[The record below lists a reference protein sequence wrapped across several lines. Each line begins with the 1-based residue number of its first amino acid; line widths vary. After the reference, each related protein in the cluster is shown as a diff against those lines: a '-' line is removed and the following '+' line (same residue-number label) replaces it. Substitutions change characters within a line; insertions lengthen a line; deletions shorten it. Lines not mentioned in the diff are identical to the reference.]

1 MYTPS
6 MRLSQLFTKTSKES
20 ASDAESKNADLLT
33 RGGFIHKTMAGVY
46 SFLPLG
52 MRVLRKVENILREEM
67 DKIGSELLMPLLTPT
82 ANWETTGRIE
92 SLGVLFQ
99 ATPANT
105 VSLKNHDARYI
116 LAPTHEDIVTPL
128 VQRYVVSHKDLPCAT
143 YHIQTKFRNEP
154 RAKSGIM
161 RGREFRMKDLYSFHT
176 SEEDM
181 MNYFMNK
188 AIPAYTAYFKRIGL
202 GDLTVIALASGGD
215 FSKEPS
221 REFQTRCETGEDII
235 FHVPGTDMYY
245 NRELAP
251 SMAPPWKNET
261 EEEKPRK
268 DVLGKG
274 IIGVTELAKFLG
286 IAEEHTTK
294 TILFETDKGAIVA
307 ACVRGNYDIHED
319 KLKQVLGSSLLR
331 LAPAEAV
338 KRVTGAEVGYAGP
351 IGLPKDVR
359 VVWDDSTKGR
369 KNFECGANKTDH
381 HSINVNFGRDV
392 PLPEQFF
399 DIKVAREGDIHPE
412 SGKVYEVFRAS
423 EVGNVFTLYRKFTD
437 AFGFVFRDTDGKEKP
452 VYMGSYGI
460 GTTRIVG
467 VLAEIFNDERGL
479 CWPEVVAP
487 ARVHIVALAKTK
499 EEESYRE
506 AEALYHTLQERGIDC
521 LLDDRLDQ
529 SAGSKLA
536 DADLI
541 GVPTRVLISPKTIEK
556 KQLEVKDR
564 KSGEVTMIG
573 REEFLQGVVGTAPA
587 RR

>member
-1 MYTPS
+1 
-6 MRLSQLFTKTSKES
+6 MRLSQLFTKTSKET

-33 RGGFIHKTMAGVY
+33 RGGFIHKTMAGAY

-52 MRVLRKVENILREEM
+52 LRVLWKIERILREEM
-67 DKIGSELLMPLLTPT
+67 DTIGSELLMPLLTPT

-99 ATPANT
+99 ATAANP

-128 VQRYVVSHKDLPCAT
+128 VQHFVVSYKDLPCAT

-154 RAKSGIM
+154 RVKSGLL

-181 MNYFMNK
+181 VDYFMNK
-188 AIPAYTAYFKRIGL
+188 AIPAYTNFFKRIGL
-202 GDLTVIALASGGD
+202 GDQTVVALASGGD

-221 REFQTRCETGEDII
+221 REFQTRCENGEDTI
-235 FHVPGTDMYY
+235 FHVPGTELYF

-261 EEEKPRK
+261 EKQLPRK
-268 DVLGKG
+268 DVLGEG
-274 IIGVTELAKFLG
+274 IIGVEELAKFLG
-286 IAEEHTTK
+286 IAPEHTTK
-294 TILFETDKGAIVA
+294 TILFETDTGAIVA
-307 ACVRGNYDIHED
+307 AAVRGVYDINED
-319 KLKQVLGSSLLR
+319 KLRQVLGCASLK
-331 LAPAEAV
+331 LASAEAV
-338 KRVTGAEVGYAGP
+338 RRVTGAEVGYAGP
-351 IGLPKDVR
+351 VDFPSEVR

-369 KNFECGANKTDH
+369 TNFECGANKTNY

-392 PLPEQFF
+392 PEPKEFF
-399 DIKVAREGDIHPE
+399 DIKIPKAGDIHPE
-412 SGKVYEVFRAS
+412 SGKVYEVFRAA

-437 AFGFVFRDTDGKEKP
+437 AFGFRFRDKDGTEKP

-460 GTTRIVG
+460 GTTRVMG
-467 VLAEIFNDERGL
+467 VLAELHNDERGL

-487 ARVHIVALAKTK
+487 ARVHIVALAKT
-499 EEESYRE
+499 RE
-506 AEALYHTLQERGIDC
+506 DKSFTAAEALYSILQKSGVDC
-521 LLDDRLDQ
+521 LFDDRLEL
-529 SAGSKLA
+529 SAGFRLA

-541 GVPTRVLISPKTIEK
+541 GAPTRVLISPKTLEK
-556 KQLEVKDR
+556 NQLEVKNR
-564 KSGEVTMIG
+564 KTGEVTM
-573 REEFLQGVVGTAPA
+573 ESESDFLA
-587 RR
+587 RFTK

>member
-1 MYTPS
+1 

-20 ASDAESKNADLLT
+20 TSDAESKNADLLI
-33 RGGFIHKTMAGVY
+33 RAGFVHKTMAGVY

-52 MRVLRKVENILREEM
+52 LRVLWKIERILREEM
-67 DKIGSELLMPLLTPT
+67 DKIGSEILMPLITPT

-99 ATPANT
+99 ATPANA
-105 VSLKNHDARYI
+105 VSLRNHDTRYI
-116 LAPTHEDIVTPL
+116 LTPTHEDIVTPL
-128 VQRYVVSHKDLPCAT
+128 VQSFVKSYKDLPCAT

-154 RAKSGIM
+154 RAKSGLL

-181 MNYFMNK
+181 MDYFMNK
-188 AIPAYTAYFKRIGL
+188 AIPAYTIFFKRIGL
-202 GDLTVIALASGGD
+202 GDRTVIALASGGD

-221 REFQTRCETGEDII
+221 REFQTRCENGEDLI
-235 FHVPGTDMYY
+235 FQVPGTETYY

-251 SMAPPWKNET
+251 STAPAWKNET
-261 EEEKPRK
+261 EEELPRK

-274 IIGVTELAKFLG
+274 IIGVGDLAKFLG
-286 IAEEHTTK
+286 IAPEHTTK
-294 TILFETDKGAIVA
+294 TMLFENEKGEVIA
-307 ACVRGNYDIHED
+307 AAVRGGYDVHED
-319 KLKQVLGSSLLR
+319 KLRDVLGCTSLK
-331 LAPAEAV
+331 LATAETV

-351 IGLPKDVR
+351 IGLPKNVR

-392 PLPEQFF
+392 PVPEAFY
-399 DIKVAREGDIHPE
+399 DIKVAKEGDIHPG
-412 SGKVYEVFRAS
+412 SGKPYEVFRAS

-437 AFGFVFRDTDGKEKP
+437 AFKFTFPDTDGTAKP

-460 GTTRIVG
+460 GTTRVLG
-467 VLAEIFNDERGL
+467 VLAEVYNDEKGL
-479 CWPEVVAP
+479 CWPDVVAP
-487 ARVHIVALAKTK
+487 ARVHIITLAKTK
-499 EEESYRE
+499 EEESYVQ
-506 AEALYHTLQERGIDC
+506 AEALYDKLQSAGIDC
-521 LLDDRLDQ
+521 LFDDRPGQ

-541 GVPTRVLISPKTIEK
+541 GVPVRVLISAKTIEK
-556 KQLEVKDR
+556 GQLEVKDR
-564 KSGEVTMIG
+564 KTGEVSMIS
-573 REEFLQGVVGTAPA
+573 RDAFISRYLPS
-587 RR
+587 